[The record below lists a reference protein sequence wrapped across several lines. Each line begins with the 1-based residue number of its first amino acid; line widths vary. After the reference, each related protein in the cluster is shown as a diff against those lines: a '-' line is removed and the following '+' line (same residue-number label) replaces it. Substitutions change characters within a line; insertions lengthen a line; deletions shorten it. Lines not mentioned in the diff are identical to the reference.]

1 VTDCGPAAGQMPA
14 AKIAVAKMRTARSDF
29 ASLEVFSV
37 LMWRRLPLSV
47 VCFNALGLLFPHGDL
62 IWQIEYLQWLAESY
76 PLRCGR
82 FTGVMDLTQSSRER
96 RQFRFGVF
104 EFDCSTGELRRDG
117 RTEPRLR
124 DQAVQILTML
134 LERPR
139 EVVTREE
146 IQQALWPADTFVDF
160 EHGVNTA
167 VNQLR
172 GALGDSAANPRFIQT
187 LPRRGYRFIAPV
199 EIVGAENSGV
209 AAAGGTSADAVALEV
224 AVARDDD
231 LPVASDAVVR
241 GLFSLIQIMYLTFY
255 LIALARLRQIDAI
268 LQQGAAQLRWVL
280 VILIL
285 TAAVGIPIRLY
296 LLTAAAFRYRGLMR
310 KFRTLFPFVF
320 VLDEIWALAPFLL
333 VQQLGLGIDIACTAA
348 LLYVPFSQRTLL
360 RMGHSSG
367 SG

>member
-1 VTDCGPAAGQMPA
+1 
-14 AKIAVAKMRTARSDF
+14 
-29 ASLEVFSV
+29 
-37 LMWRRLPLSV
+37 
-47 VCFNALGLLFPHGDL
+47 
-62 IWQIEYLQWLAESY
+62 
-76 PLRCGR
+76 
-82 FTGVMDLTQSSRER
+82 LTQSARER

-104 EFDCSTGELRRDG
+104 EFDGLTGELRKDG
-117 RTEPRLR
+117 KSEPRLR
-124 DQAVQILTML
+124 DQAAQILMML

-199 EIVGAENSGV
+199 EIVGAENSEAAAAGRSADALALGV
-209 AAAGGTSADAVALEV
+209 AA
-224 AVARDDD
+224 ARDDD

-255 LIALARLRQIDAI
+255 LISLARVRQIDAI
-268 LQQGAAQLRWVL
+268 LQEGAAQLRWVL

-285 TAAVGIPIRLY
+285 SAAVGIPIRLY
-296 LLTAAAFRYRGLMR
+296 LLTAIAFRYRGLMR

-320 VLDEIWALAPFLL
+320 VLDEMWALAPFLL
-333 VQQLGLGIDIACTAA
+333 VEQLGLGIAIACTAA

-360 RMGHSSG
+360 RMGQS
-367 SG
+367 

>member
-1 VTDCGPAAGQMPA
+1 
-14 AKIAVAKMRTARSDF
+14 
-29 ASLEVFSV
+29 
-37 LMWRRLPLSV
+37 
-47 VCFNALGLLFPHGDL
+47 
-62 IWQIEYLQWLAESY
+62 
-76 PLRCGR
+76 
-82 FTGVMDLTQSSRER
+82 LTQPLRER
-96 RQFRFGVF
+96 RPFRFGVF
-104 EFDCSTGELRRDG
+104 EFDSSTGELRKDG
-117 RTEPRLR
+117 KIEPRLR

-199 EIVGAENSGV
+199 EIVGDAIPASAV
-209 AAAGGTSADAVALEV
+209 AAYAAPREPA
-224 AVARDDD
+224 AREASIVGDDD
-231 LPVASDAVVR
+231 LPAASDAVVR
-241 GLFSLIQIMYLTFY
+241 GLFSLIQIMYLIFY
-255 LIALARLRQIDAI
+255 LISLARIRQIDAI
-268 LQQGAAQLRWVL
+268 LQGGPFRPSWVL
-280 VILIL
+280 AILVL

-296 LLTAAAFRYRGLMR
+296 LLSAMAFRYRGLAR

-320 VLDEIWALAPFLL
+320 GLDELWALAPFLL
-333 VQQLGLGIDIACTAA
+333 VEQLGLGIAIACTAA

-360 RMGHSSG
+360 RMGHS
-367 SG
+367 